1 MNELKNEYEWKW
13 SKGEVYYKSARQNN
27 NARIKRKGQGQEQ
40 EQEQEPE
47 QEEQYMNEININEI
61 NDSAIKQSIEGFHF
75 TRNDTL
81 NKREDLDNKIS
92 DRELIYQ
99 RGTNPYLGND
109 NYLKDITARDIF
121 LKPKNTTIDN

>member
-1 MNELKNEYEWKW
+1 MNEWKIEWKNEWKW
-13 SKGEVYYKSARQNN
+13 SKGEVYYKSARK
-27 NARIKRKGQGQEQ
+27 IKIEREEIQER
-40 EQEQEPE
+40 EQRE
-47 QEEQYMNEININEI
+47 EINLNEI

-75 TRNDTL
+75 VDPTFSRNETF

-92 DRELIYQ
+92 DRELLYQ
-99 RGTNPYLGND
+99 RGTNPYLGNN

>member
-1 MNELKNEYEWKW
+1 MNERNNERNNEWKW
-13 SKGEVYYKSARQNN
+13 SKGEVYYKSARKIYNINENEKEEKYINDLNN
-27 NARIKRKGQGQEQ
+27 NNN
-40 EQEQEPE
+40 
-47 QEEQYMNEININEI
+47 NEININEI
-61 NDSAIKQSIEGFHF
+61 NNSAIQQSIEGFHF
-75 TRNDTL
+75 TRNDSL